1 MTEAQV
7 FSRQW
12 APPTGVLGRILGET
26 AQRVAAIPAADRDAI
41 ERRASVVA
49 RAPSFIDA
57 MRGSTVAVIAEVKRR
72 SPSRGS
78 IRESIAAEL
87 QGVAYERGGARAIS
101 VLTEPLHFGGSV
113 TDLENTRA
121 RVGIPLLRKDF
132 HIDEIQL
139 YEARAA
145 GASAVLLIVRAL
157 SPERLATMM
166 ESATRLQLEALV
178 EVHTESELALAVELG
193 ARVIGVN
200 SRDLETL
207 EIDARVLERLLG
219 VVPAGMIAIAES
231 GIESRA
237 DVEVRAL
244 WGADAVLIG
253 SALSASADP
262 ESAVRAMTGVPRS
275 GRAN

>member
-157 SPERLATMM
+157 SPE
-166 ESATRLQLEALV
+166 
-178 EVHTESELALAVELG
+178 
-193 ARVIGVN
+193 
-200 SRDLETL
+200 
-207 EIDARVLERLLG
+207 
-219 VVPAGMIAIAES
+219 
-231 GIESRA
+231 
-237 DVEVRAL
+237 
-244 WGADAVLIG
+244 
-253 SALSASADP
+253 
-262 ESAVRAMTGVPRS
+262 
-275 GRAN
+275 

>member
-1 MTEAQV
+1 VTEAQV